1 MLACIL
7 TLHVNM
13 QMLALSSKGLT
24 EVPTWLQTLQNRPL
38 MDLEEISHPTV
49 ILNPTNVYTE
59 QESQEILCQCLSFI
73 FLEIFHFVFNCP
85 TPQWLVRRFS
95 ELTGVSSKYPAQCDT
110 SPLSVCDSHSLSW
123 KQAACKTWLW
133 HSLLRFNTQT
143 LVFNKA
149 PCYWP
154 HYAVVA

>member
-1 MLACIL
+1 
-7 TLHVNM
+7 M
-13 QMLALSSKGLT
+13 QMLVLSFKGLT
-24 EVPTWLQTLQNRPL
+24 EVPTWLHTLQNQQNRTEDCGSSL
-38 MDLEEISHPTV
+38 MHLEEISHLTV
-49 ILNPTNVYTE
+49 ILNLTKVYTE
-59 QESQEILCQCLSFI
+59 QEAQEILCQCLSFV
-73 FLEIFHFVFNCP
+73 FLEIFYFVFNCP
-85 TPQWLVRRFS
+85 TQQWLVRCFS

-110 SPLSVCDSHSLSW
+110 SPLSVSDSHSLSW

>member
-1 MLACIL
+1 
-7 TLHVNM
+7 M
-13 QMLALSSKGLT
+13 QMLALSCKGLT
-24 EVPTWLQTLQNRPL
+24 EVPTWLQTLQNRQNRTEDCGISL
-38 MDLEEISHPTV
+38 MHLEEFCHLTV

-59 QESQEILCQCLSFI
+59 QEAQEILCQCLSLFS
-73 FLEIFHFVFNCP
+73 LEIFYFVFVNCAAQ
-85 TPQWLVRRFS
+85 QWLVRCFS
-95 ELTGVSSKYPAQCDT
+95 ELISFSSKYPARCDT